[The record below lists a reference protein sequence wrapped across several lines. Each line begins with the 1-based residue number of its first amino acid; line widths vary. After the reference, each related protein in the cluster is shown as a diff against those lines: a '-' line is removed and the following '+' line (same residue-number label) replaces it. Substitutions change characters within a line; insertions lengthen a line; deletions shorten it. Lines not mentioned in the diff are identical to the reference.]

1 MYANAIIRP
10 VKSTLIGQDSQNE
23 QKQGKKFAFS
33 VAGSD
38 SSAKLPSLAM
48 CNEHIYV
55 DSAIQF
61 SMLIQAFPYKQIRHI
76 VIQKKA
82 PEPKMHA
89 EGGIISFILIMFE
102 GTSLRHTK
110 NMKFSHP
117 FKEGTIVVVAMS
129 VTSVRREKSFLIFCS
144 FGRTISPAST
154 SPQLTGK
161 EKDTNTKW
169 DLHE

>member
-1 MYANAIIRP
+1 MGY
-10 VKSTLIGQDSQNE
+10 KTNE
-23 QKQGKKFAFS
+23 MK
-33 VAGSD
+33 
-38 SSAKLPSLAM
+38 
-48 CNEHIYV
+48 CH
-55 DSAIQF
+55 SAIQF
-61 SMLIQAFPYKQIRHI
+61 SMLIQTFPYKQVRHI
-76 VIQKKA
+76 IIQKK
-82 PEPKMHA
+82 
-89 EGGIISFILIMFE
+89 S
-102 GTSLRHTK
+102 TRTK
-110 NMKFSHP
+110 NACKGRNNTFHLDHVRKDISETYEEYEIQ